1 MSTNEFWQ
9 FLAGVALFIMG
20 MRLLE
25 EALRSLAGRSF
36 KLFLR
41 RNSQHPLRAIFSG
54 TVVTMLLQ
62 SSSIVN
68 LLVLAFV
75 GAGVI
80 GMQNGLALIL
90 GANLGTTA
98 TSWLI
103 AIVGF
108 EMNIE
113 SFALPIVGIAGIVYY
128 AFNKESLIAK
138 WCLLLLGFGLLFTG
152 LGFIKNSSDQLVTQM
167 NVAAFAGYHPLF
179 FLLIGFV
186 LTSIIQSSS
195 ATMAITM
202 SVLITGAISLQDG
215 MAVALGSEV
224 GTTIKV
230 VLAAM
235 GGSSDKKRVALGNFL
250 FNLISTILFLFLL
263 APMNHLIRHYWH
275 VQAPTIALVIFQSIV
290 NFAGI
295 VLFLPILGHMGKWLN
310 KRFSSPAKKSLFLT
324 QQPVADADIAMETLR
339 NEVLSLLQHVLIFS
353 RHLFGHT
360 DTDKHMGFYQKDF
373 EALPLLKQYEY
384 IKIHHGEISD
394 FFSRMQDGSLKSQE
408 IIDAERLATA
418 ARNATYAAKS
428 FRDCV
433 KDIEDFSDSGKDN
446 KFSMY
451 EEGSKQM
458 TSFAYQMEVLLF
470 ETSDDKQQLLLQFH
484 HDVQQQYRGNIK
496 NIYAGIVTKGLQEI
510 EVTSALN
517 LNREITTGLKS
528 LSMAAKDLLLS
539 KEEASA
545 FEELP
550 GFIR

>member
-1 MSTNEFWQ
+1 MSTQQFWQ

-25 EALRSLAGRSF
+25 EAMRSLAGRSF

-41 RNSQHPLRAIFSG
+41 RNSQQPLRAIFSG
-54 TVVTMLLQ
+54 TVVTMVLQ

-113 SFALPIVGIAGIVYY
+113 SFALPVVGIAGIAYY
-128 AFNKESLIAK
+128 AFNKESQVAK

-152 LGFIKNSSDQLVTQM
+152 LGFIKTSSEQLVAQM
-167 NVAAFAGYHPLF
+167 NVAAYAGFHPLF
-179 FLLIGFV
+179 FLGIGFV

-202 SVLITGAISLQDG
+202 SVLITGAITLQDG

-235 GGSSDKKRVALGNFL
+235 GGSADKKRVALGNFL

-263 APMNHLIRHYWH
+263 KPMDQLISHSWQ
-275 VQAPTIALVIFQSIV
+275 VKAPTIALVIFQSIV
-290 NFAGI
+290 NLAGI
-295 VLFLPILGHMGKWLN
+295 VLFLPILGRMGNWLK
-310 KRFSSPAKKSLFLT
+310 KRFSITEKKSIV
-324 QQPVADADIAMETLR
+324 P
-339 NEVLSLLQHVLIFS
+339 H
-353 RHLFGHT
+353 
-360 DTDKHMGFYQKDF
+360 
-373 EALPLLKQYEY
+373 
-384 IKIHHGEISD
+384 
-394 FFSRMQDGSLKSQE
+394 
-408 IIDAERLATA
+408 TA
-418 ARNATYAAKS
+418 ARGRHLY
-428 FRDCV
+428 C
-433 KDIEDFSDSGKDN
+433 
-446 KFSMY
+446 
-451 EEGSKQM
+451 
-458 TSFAYQMEVLLF
+458 
-470 ETSDDKQQLLLQFH
+470 H
-484 HDVQQQYRGNIK
+484 GN
-496 NIYAGIVTKGLQEI
+496 
-510 EVTSALN
+510 
-517 LNREITTGLKS
+517 TTQ
-528 LSMAAKDLLLS
+528 
-539 KEEASA
+539 
-545 FEELP
+545 
-550 GFIR
+550 

>member
-1 MSTNEFWQ
+1 MSTQEFWQ
-9 FLAGVALFIMG
+9 FLAGVAIFIMG

-41 RNSQHPLRAIFSG
+41 RNSQPPLRAIFSG
-54 TVVTMLLQ
+54 TIVTMILQ
-62 SSSIVN
+62 SSSVVN

-103 AIVGF
+103 AVVGF

-113 SFALPIVGIAGIVYY
+113 ALALPIVGIAGILYY
-128 AFNKESLIAK
+128 AWKKELLVARWS
-138 WCLLLLGFGLLFTG
+138 LLLLGFGLLFTG
-152 LGFIKNSSDQLVTQM
+152 LGYIKESSEELVAQM
-167 NVAAFAGYHPLF
+167 NVAAYAGYHPLF

-202 SVLITGAISLQDG
+202 SVLVTGAISLEDG

-235 GGSSDKKRVALGNFL
+235 GGSADKKRVALGNFL
-250 FNLISTILFLFLL
+250 FNLITTLLFLFLL
-263 APMNHLIRHYWH
+263 SPMDQLITNHWQVHT
-275 VQAPTIALVIFQSIV
+275 PNIALVIFQSIV
-290 NFAGI
+290 NIAGI
-295 VLFLPILGHMGKWLN
+295 VLFLPILQRMGNWLN
-310 KRFSSPAKKSLFLT
+310 RLFLKTEKKSLFLT
-324 QQPVADADIAMETLR
+324 QTPIGDIETAMDTLR

-353 RHLFGHT
+353 RHLFGEK
-360 DTDKHMGFYQKDF
+360 DKDKHTGFFQKDF
-373 EALPLLKQYEY
+373 EAMALLKKYEY
-384 IKIHHGEISD
+384 IKIQHGEIFD
-394 FFSRMQDGSLKSQE
+394 FYIRMQDGSLKSKE
-408 IIDAERLATA
+408 IMAAERLATA

-428 FRDCV
+428 FRNCINYV
-433 KDIEDFSDSGKDN
+433 EEFSDSGKDL
-446 KFSMY
+446 KFDLFQKSA
-451 EEGSKQM
+451 KQM
-458 TSFAYQMEVLLF
+458 TAFSYQMEMMLF
-470 ETSDDKQQLLLQFH
+470 EPADDKKQSLLRFH
-484 HDVQQQYRGNIK
+484 HAVQEQYQANVK
-496 NIYAGIVTKGLQEI
+496 SIYAGIIASGLQEI

-517 LNREITTGLKS
+517 MNREVTTGLKS
-528 LSMAAKDLLLS
+528 LSMAAKDILLNE
-539 KEEASA
+539 EEAASL
-545 FEELP
+545 EDLP
-550 GFIR
+550 GFIY